1 MPYLAIYGKSFC
13 TSSKLA
19 FFAIA
24 HNLAQVATVTFLGD
38 IIVRF
43 GQLLVTLLSGLV
55 AWYWLALDPQFSFGG
70 ENELDSFVVPVVVVM
85 LFAWII
91 AGEILTIYDVAVD
104 TILLSWCQDKKLFA
118 LRGKKH
124 KHQKTYESM
133 EKFVSK
139 HGFTDEEYE
148 AKYKSGNKIRPL

>member
-1 MPYLAIYGKSFC
+1 MYVAIYGKSFC

-43 GQLLVTLLSGLV
+43 GQLLVTLLSGLIS
-55 AWYWLALDPQFSFGG
+55 WYWLAVDPQFSFGG
-70 ENELDSFVVPVVVVM
+70 ASELDSFAVPVVVVM

-91 AGEILTIYDVAVD
+91 AGEILSIYDVAVD
-104 TILLSWCQDKKLFA
+104 TILLSWCQDKKLFS
-118 LRGKKH
+118 LRGKQH
-124 KHQKTYESM
+124 KENKRTFEQM

-139 HGFTDEEYE
+139 HGLTDEEYE
-148 AKYKSGNKIRPL
+148 AKFKHGKIRPL